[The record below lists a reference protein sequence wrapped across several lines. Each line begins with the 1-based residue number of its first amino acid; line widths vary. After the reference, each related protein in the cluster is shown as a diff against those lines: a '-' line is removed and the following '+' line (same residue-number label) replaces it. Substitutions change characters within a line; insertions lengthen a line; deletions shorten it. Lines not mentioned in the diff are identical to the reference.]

1 MSQQFESIA
10 IGIASSSTLGFRSAE
25 LAALAYC
32 IILPTFVICQ
42 GRGAAVKV
50 QYNVLQLR
58 PSMPRHC
65 HGQYAR
71 ISSFSILHERPGL
84 QPKQS
89 HICACVCCMLICS
102 HILFHIYIYLC
113 IHVLNS
119 SHWSRGS
126 VYSRW
131 YSHWYPVCDQ
141 ILQPARWFAQNPFQP
156 NSEKCDLIRMKWSSR
171 TNCNMT

>member
-65 HGQYAR
+65 HGQMHVFHLSVYYTK
-71 ISSFSILHERPGL
+71 GL
-84 QPKQS
+84 DYNQNNLTYVRV
-89 HICACVCCMLICS
+89 CVCCMLICS
-102 HILFHIYIYLC
+102 HILFHIYIYTYVYMFWIPVTDLEAVY
-113 IHVLNS
+113 IHADI
-119 SHWSRGS
+119 HIDIRS
-126 VYSRW
+126 VIKYCSQHGGLPKTRF
-131 YSHWYPVCDQ
+131 SQ
-141 ILQPARWFAQNPFQP
+141 TARSA
-156 NSEKCDLIRMKWSSR
+156 I
-171 TNCNMT
+171 

>member
-71 ISSFSILHERPGL
+71 ISSFSILHERPRL

-89 HICACVCCMLICS
+89 HICACVCVCVLYAHLLTYIIS
-102 HILFHIYIYLC
+102 YIYILMYTC
-113 IHVLNS
+113 
-119 SHWSRGS
+119 
-126 VYSRW
+126 
-131 YSHWYPVCDQ
+131 
-141 ILQPARWFAQNPFQP
+141 FEFQ
-156 NSEKCDLIRMKWSSR
+156 SLI
-171 TNCNMT
+171 

>member
-10 IGIASSSTLGFRSAE
+10 IGIASSSTIGFRSAE

-89 HICACVCCMLICS
+89 HICACVCVLYAHLLTYIIS
-102 HILFHIYIYLC
+102 YIYIYTYVYMFWIPVTDLEAVY
-113 IHVLNS
+113 IHADI
-119 SHWSRGS
+119 HIDIRS
-126 VYSRW
+126 VIKYCSQHGGLPKTRF
-131 YSHWYPVCDQ
+131 SQ
-141 ILQPARWFAQNPFQP
+141 TARSA
-156 NSEKCDLIRMKWSSR
+156 I
-171 TNCNMT
+171 